1 MISLAQRFGVVKTKA
16 MAYNTFCPHQYIL
29 NTEEGTHMEQTQ
41 LSWNERGQLWL
52 RLGLRG
58 ALTLGAAALVV
69 WVGLPLASLLSP
81 FLFALVLAWLL
92 NPAVRWLQRK
102 TNISRK
108 AVSMILVILVFA
120 VIGGVLFGLGWMA
133 VDQVRS
139 LFNNRQSVLDDFL
152 NGLLG
157 VVNSVQRWIA
167 GLSGVVPD
175 EVITTSEDLIDTIAG
190 WVQGL
195 DFSGWLTEMAG
206 QAPSMAANVSG
217 FAVALVV
224 FMMGSYFITGD
235 YPRLRF
241 ELTDRVPM
249 VARDFCRSVK
259 DIFMS
264 AFGGYVKS
272 QLILSAGVF
281 IILSIGFF
289 LMGQPYGLLLAFG
302 LAVLD
307 FIPIIGAGT
316 VMVPWA
322 VIDMVLAQYGE
333 AAALMAVWGVIV
345 LFRRFAEPK
354 ILGDQTGLS
363 PILSLVGIYVGMKL
377 GGVLGMVVGPLL
389 LLVCINLAKLGIFR
403 PVLDDLALAASDI
416 SAILR
421 SGRKIDTG
429 TDTNTNAK
437 TDSD

>member
-1 MISLAQRFGVVKTKA
+1 
-16 MAYNTFCPHQYIL
+16 
-29 NTEEGTHMEQTQ
+29 MEHTPLTWQA
-41 LSWNERGQLWL
+41 RGQLWL
-52 RLGLRG
+52 RLGLRAVLVLG
-58 ALTLGAAALVV
+58 GAALAV
-69 WVGLPLASLLSP
+69 WVGLPLLSLLSP
-81 FLFALVLAWLL
+81 FVLALIFAWVL

-102 TNISRK
+102 TNLSRK
-108 AVSMILVILVFA
+108 LISLVLVVLVFA
-120 VIGGVLFGLGWMA
+120 VIGGILFGLGWMA

-139 LFNNRQSVLDDFL
+139 LFENRDSLLDELLDGVLTL
-152 NGLLG
+152 
-157 VVNSVQRWIA
+157 VNSVRRWLG

-175 EVITTSEDLIDTIAG
+175 EVLTTSGDLIDTLLG

-195 DFSGWLTEMAG
+195 DLSGWLAELAG
-206 QAPSMAANVSG
+206 RAPSMAAGVSG

-224 FMMGSYFITGD
+224 FMMASYFITGD

-241 ELTDRVPM
+241 ELTDRVPT
-249 VARDFCRSVK
+249 VTRDFFRSVK

-264 AFGGYVKS
+264 AFGGYLKS

-281 IILSIGFF
+281 LILSAGFL
-289 LMGQPYGLLLAFG
+289 LMGQPYGLLLAFA

-322 VIDMVLAQYGE
+322 VVDMVLARYGE

-345 LFRRFAEPK
+345 VFRRVAEPK
-354 ILGDQTGLS
+354 VLGDQTGLS
-363 PILSLVGIYVGMKL
+363 PILSLVGIYLGMRV

-389 LLVCINLAKLGIFR
+389 LLVFVNLAKLGIFR
-403 PVLDDLALAASDI
+403 PAMRDLSLAASDV

-421 SGRKIDTG
+421 AGRAPEDPPDG
-429 TDTNTNAK
+429 GGQG
-437 TDSD
+437 

>member
-1 MISLAQRFGVVKTKA
+1 
-16 MAYNTFCPHQYIL
+16 
-29 NTEEGTHMEQTQ
+29 MEHTQ
-41 LSWNERGQLWL
+41 LSWHQRGQLWL

-58 ALTLGAAALVV
+58 ALALGGAALVV
-69 WVGLPLASLLSP
+69 WVGVPLASLLSP
-81 FLFALVLAWLL
+81 FLFALVLAWVL
-92 NPAVRWLQRK
+92 NPAVRWLQRR
-102 TNISRK
+102 TNASRK
-108 AVSMILVILVFA
+108 AVSMVLVVLVFA
-120 VIGGVLFGLGWMA
+120 VIGGVLFGLGWIA

-139 LFNNRQSVLDDFL
+139 LFDNRQSLLDE
-152 NGLLG
+152 LLG
-157 VVNSVQRWIA
+157 GLVSVVNSVSGWLG
-167 GLSGVVPD
+167 GLVPQGVL
-175 EVITTSEDLIDTIAG
+175 TTSEDLVDAFVG

-206 QAPSMAANVSG
+206 QAPSMVTSVSN

-224 FMMGSYFITGD
+224 FMMASYFITGD

-281 IILSIGFF
+281 MILTIGFL
-289 LMGQPYGLLLAFG
+289 LMRQPYGLLLAFG

-307 FIPIIGAGT
+307 FIPIIGSGT
-316 VMVPWA
+316 MMVPWA
-322 VIDMVLAQYGE
+322 VVDMVLGNYGE
-333 AAALMAVWGVIV
+333 AAALMSIWGVIA

-403 PVLDDLALAASDI
+403 PVLDDLALAARDI
-416 SAILR
+416 DAILR
-421 SGRKIDTG
+421 SGRRAREDG
-429 TDTNTNAK
+429 E
-437 TDSD
+437 S

>member
-1 MISLAQRFGVVKTKA
+1 
-16 MAYNTFCPHQYIL
+16 
-29 NTEEGTHMEQTQ
+29 MEYTQ
-41 LSWNERGQLWL
+41 LNWHERGQLWL

-58 ALTLGAAALVV
+58 VLTLGAVAMVV

-81 FLFALVLAWLL
+81 FLFSLVLAWLL

-102 TNISRK
+102 TNGSRK
-108 AVSMILVILVFA
+108 VISMILVVLVFA
-120 VIGGVLFGLGWMA
+120 VIGGILFGLGWVA

-139 LFNNRQSVLDDFL
+139 LFDNRQSLLDELLD
-152 NGLLG
+152 GLLV
-157 VVNSVQRWIA
+157 VVNSFQRWLA
-167 GLSGVVPD
+167 GLNGVVPD
-175 EVITTSEDLIDTIAG
+175 ELITSSEDLINTVVG
-190 WVQGL
+190 WVQEL
-195 DFSGWLTEMAG
+195 DFSGWFAQMAG
-206 QAPSMAANVSG
+206 QAPSMVTNVSG

-224 FMMGSYFITGD
+224 FMMASYFITGD
-235 YPRLRF
+235 YPRLRY

-259 DIFMS
+259 NIFMS

-281 IILSIGFF
+281 MILTVGFL
-289 LMGQPYGLLLAFG
+289 LMKQPYGLLLAFG

-333 AAALMAVWGVIV
+333 AAALMAVWGGIV
-345 LFRRFAEPK
+345 LFRRFAQPK
-354 ILGDQTGLS
+354 VLGDQTGLS
-363 PILSLVGIYVGMKL
+363 PILSLVGIYIGMKM

-403 PVLDDLALAASDI
+403 PVLDDLALAAGDI
-416 SAILR
+416 NAVLR
-421 SGRKIDTG
+421 SGRK
-429 TDTNTNAK
+429 K
-437 TDSD
+437 DSETKES

>member
-1 MISLAQRFGVVKTKA
+1 MDNTPLAWR
-16 MAYNTFCPHQYIL
+16 
-29 NTEEGTHMEQTQ
+29 
-41 LSWNERGQLWL
+41 ERAQLWL

-58 ALTLGAAALVV
+58 ALALGGLALVI
-69 WVGLPLASLLSP
+69 WVGLPLLSLLSP
-81 FLFALVLAWLL
+81 FVLALVLAWLL
-92 NPAVRWLQRK
+92 NPAVRWLQQK
-102 TNISRK
+102 TNLSRK
-108 AVSMILVILVFA
+108 LISMVVVILVFA
-120 VIGGVLFGLGWMA
+120 VIVGVLFCLGWMA

-139 LFNNRQSVLDDFL
+139 LFANQQSLLDELMD
-152 NGLLG
+152 GAAR
-157 VVNSVQRWIA
+157 VVNSVQSWLA
-167 GLSGVVPD
+167 GLGNLVPRGVLTSG
-175 EVITTSEDLIDTIAG
+175 EDLTDALLD

-195 DFSGWLTEMAG
+195 DISGWLAEMAG
-206 QAPSMAANVSG
+206 QAPSMVTSVSG

-224 FMMGSYFITGD
+224 FMMASYFITGD

-259 DIFMS
+259 DIFIS
-264 AFGGYVKS
+264 AFGGYIKS
-272 QLILSAGVF
+272 QLILSLGVF
-281 IILSIGFF
+281 LILAVGFF
-289 LMGQPYGLLLAFG
+289 FMGQPYGLLLAFG

-363 PILSLVGIYVGMKL
+363 PILSLVGIYMGMKL

-403 PVLDDLALAASDI
+403 PVLDDLSLAAADI

-421 SGRKIDTG
+421 SGRKPDEKKG
-429 TDTNTNAK
+429 A
-437 TDSD
+437 

>member
-1 MISLAQRFGVVKTKA
+1 M
-16 MAYNTFCPHQYIL
+16 
-29 NTEEGTHMEQTQ
+29 
-41 LSWNERGQLWL
+41 
-52 RLGLRG
+52 
-58 ALTLGAAALVV
+58 LVV
-69 WVGLPLASLLSP
+69 
-81 FLFALVLAWLL
+81 
-92 NPAVRWLQRK
+92 
-102 TNISRK
+102 
-108 AVSMILVILVFA
+108 LVFA

-139 LFNNRQSVLDDFL
+139 LFDNRQSVLDEL
-152 NGLLG
+152 LSGLVGVINSVGGWLEGLGGLVPQGLL
-157 VVNSVQRWIA
+157 
-167 GLSGVVPD
+167 
-175 EVITTSEDLIDTIAG
+175 TTSEGLMDAFVG
-190 WVQGL
+190 WVQEL
-195 DFSGWLTEMAG
+195 DLSGWFAQMAG
-206 QAPSMAANVSG
+206 QAPSMVTGVSN

-281 IILSIGFF
+281 IILTIGFL
-289 LMGQPYGLLLAFG
+289 LMRQPYGLLLAFG

-322 VIDMVLAQYGE
+322 VVDMVLAQYGE

-403 PVLDDLALAASDI
+403 PVLDDLGMAARDI
-416 SAILR
+416 NAILR
-421 SGRKIDTG
+421 SGRKR
-429 TDTNTNAK
+429 
-437 TDSD
+437 

>member
-1 MISLAQRFGVVKTKA
+1 
-16 MAYNTFCPHQYIL
+16 
-29 NTEEGTHMEQTQ
+29 MEHTQ
-41 LSWNERGQLWL
+41 LSWYQRGQLWL

-58 ALTLGAAALVV
+58 ALALGAIALVI

-81 FLFALVLAWLL
+81 FLFALALSWVL

-108 AVSMILVILVFA
+108 VLSMALVVLVFA
-120 VIGGVLFGLGWMA
+120 IIGGVLFGLGWVA

-139 LFNNRQSVLDDFL
+139 LFDNRQSLLDELL
-152 NGLLG
+152 NGLAG
-157 VVNSVQRWIA
+157 VVNSVQNWLA
-167 GLSGVVPD
+167 GLGDFVP
-175 EVITTSEDLIDTIAG
+175 EGVITTGEDVMSAVTDWLR
-190 WVQGL
+190 GL
-195 DFSGWLTEMAG
+195 DYDRWLTEMAG

-224 FMMGSYFITGD
+224 FMMASYFITGD
-235 YPRLRF
+235 YPRLRL

-281 IILSIGFF
+281 GILTIGFF
-289 LMGQPYGLLLAFG
+289 LMGQPYSLLLAFG

-307 FIPIIGAGT
+307 FIPIIGSGT

-322 VIDMVLAQYGE
+322 VVDMISGRYGE
-333 AAALMAVWGVIV
+333 AAALMAVWGVIA
-345 LFRRFAEPK
+345 LFRQFAEPK

-363 PILSLVGIYVGMKL
+363 PILSLVGIYVGMKA

-403 PVLDDLALAASDI
+403 PVLDDLALAAGDI
-416 SAILR
+416 NAILR
-421 SGRKIDTG
+421 HGRRAEQDRRE
-429 TDTNTNAK
+429 
-437 TDSD
+437 

>member
-1 MISLAQRFGVVKTKA
+1 MD
-16 MAYNTFCPHQYIL
+16 
-29 NTEEGTHMEQTQ
+29 HMPMTWE
-41 LSWNERGQLWL
+41 ERGRLWL

-58 ALTLGAAALVV
+58 ILLLGGLALLVF
-69 WVGLPLASLLSP
+69 VGLPLLSLLSP
-81 FLFALVLAWLL
+81 FVFALVLAWVL
-92 NPAVRWLQRK
+92 NPAVRWLQRH
-102 TNISRK
+102 SGAPRK
-108 AVSMILVILVFA
+108 AVSMVLVILVFA

-139 LFNNRQSVLDDFL
+139 LFDNRQSVLDELLD
-152 NGLLG
+152 GLVS
-157 VVNSVQRWIA
+157 VVNSVGGWLE
-167 GLSGVVPD
+167 GLGGIVPQGVL
-175 EVITTSEDLIDTIAG
+175 TTSEDLMDTLVG
-190 WVQGL
+190 WVRGL
-195 DFSGWLTEMAG
+195 DVSGWLTQMAG
-206 QAPSMAANVSG
+206 QAPSMVTNVSG

-224 FMMGSYFITGD
+224 FMMASYFITGD

-241 ELTDRVPM
+241 ELTERVPI

-264 AFGGYVKS
+264 AFGGYLKS
-272 QLILSAGVF
+272 QLILSFGVF
-281 IILSIGFF
+281 MILTVGFLF
-289 LMGQPYGLLLAFG
+289 MKQPYGLLLAFG

-322 VIDMVLAQYGE
+322 VVDMVLAQYGE

-354 ILGDQTGLS
+354 VLGDQTGLS
-363 PILSLVGIYVGMKL
+363 PILSLVGIYLGMKL

-403 PVLDDLALAASDI
+403 PVLDDLALAAGDI

-421 SGRKIDTG
+421 SGRRQG
-429 TDTNTNAK
+429 GEGENG
-437 TDSD
+437 

>member
-1 MISLAQRFGVVKTKA
+1 
-16 MAYNTFCPHQYIL
+16 
-29 NTEEGTHMEQTQ
+29 MEHTQ
-41 LSWNERGQLWL
+41 LSWHQRGQLWL

-58 ALTLGAAALVV
+58 ALTLGTVALIV

-81 FLFALVLAWLL
+81 FLLALVVAWVL

-102 TNISRK
+102 TNVSRK
-108 AVSMILVILVFA
+108 ALSMVLVVLVFA
-120 VIGGVLFGLGWMA
+120 VMVGILFGLGWVA

-139 LFNNRQSVLDDFL
+139 LFDNRQSLLDELL
-152 NGLLG
+152 NGLTG
-157 VVNSVQRWIA
+157 VVNILPQ
-167 GLSGVVPD
+167 GVV
-175 EVITTSEDLIDTIAG
+175 TTSEDLMDALLG
-190 WVQGL
+190 WLQGL

-206 QAPSMAANVSG
+206 QAPSMVTGVSN

-224 FMMGSYFITGD
+224 FMMASYFITGD

-259 DIFMS
+259 NIFMS

-281 IILSIGFF
+281 IILSIGFS
-289 LMGQPYGLLLAFG
+289 LMGQPYGLLLA
-302 LAVLD
+302 LALSVLD

-322 VIDMVLAQYGE
+322 VVDMVLAQYGE

-345 LFRRFAEPK
+345 LFRQFAEPK

-389 LLVCINLAKLGIFR
+389 LLVFINLTKLGIFR
-403 PVLDDLALAASDI
+403 PVLDDLALAAGDI
-416 SAILR
+416 NAILR
-421 SGRKIDTG
+421 SGRK
-429 TDTNTNAK
+429 AEE
-437 TDSD
+437 

>member
-1 MISLAQRFGVVKTKA
+1 
-16 MAYNTFCPHQYIL
+16 
-29 NTEEGTHMEQTQ
+29 MEHTQ
-41 LSWNERGQLWL
+41 LSWRQRGQLWL

-58 ALTLGAAALVV
+58 ALALGGAALVV

-81 FLFALVLAWLL
+81 FLFALVLAWVL
-92 NPAVRWLQRK
+92 NPAVRWLQRR
-102 TNISRK
+102 TNASRK
-108 AVSMILVILVFA
+108 AVSMVLVVLVFA
-120 VIGGVLFGLGWMA
+120 VIGGVLFGLGWIA

-139 LFNNRQSVLDDFL
+139 LFDNRQSLLDE
-152 NGLLG
+152 LLG
-157 VVNSVQRWIA
+157 GLVSVVNSVSGWLG
-167 GLSGVVPD
+167 GLVPQGVL
-175 EVITTSEDLIDTIAG
+175 TTSEDLVDAFVG

-206 QAPSMAANVSG
+206 QAPSMVTSVSN

-241 ELTDRVPM
+241 ELADRVPM

-281 IILSIGFF
+281 MILTIGFL
-289 LMGQPYGLLLAFG
+289 LMRQPYGLLLAFG

-307 FIPIIGAGT
+307 FIPIIGSGT
-316 VMVPWA
+316 MMVPWA
-322 VIDMVLAQYGE
+322 VVDMVLGNYGE
-333 AAALMAVWGVIV
+333 AAALMSVWGVIA

-403 PVLDDLALAASDI
+403 PVLDDLALAARDI
-416 SAILR
+416 DAILR
-421 SGRKIDTG
+421 SGRKR
-429 TDTNTNAK
+429 
-437 TDSD
+437 

>member
-1 MISLAQRFGVVKTKA
+1 
-16 MAYNTFCPHQYIL
+16 
-29 NTEEGTHMEQTQ
+29 MEHSPLT
-41 LSWNERGQLWL
+41 WGERAQLWL

-58 ALTLGAAALVV
+58 ALALGGLALVI
-69 WVGLPLASLLSP
+69 WVGLPLLSLLAP
-81 FLFALVLAWLL
+81 FVCALVLAWVL
-92 NPAVRWLQRK
+92 NPAVKRLQRH
-102 TNISRK
+102 TGMPRPAAS
-108 AVSMILVILVFA
+108 LVLVVLVFA
-120 VIGGVLFGLGWMA
+120 VLVGVLLGLGWAA
-133 VDQVRS
+133 VEQVRS
-139 LFNNRQSVLDDFL
+139 LFDNRQSLLDEL
-152 NGLLG
+152 LEGLAG
-157 VVNSVQRWIA
+157 VVNSVQGW
-167 GLSGVVPD
+167 LSGLGSFVPED
-175 EVITTSEDLIDTIAG
+175 VLTTGEDIMDAVTG
-190 WVQGL
+190 WIQSL
-195 DFSGWLTEMAG
+195 DISGWLTEMAG
-206 QAPSMAANVSG
+206 QAPSMVTSVSN

-224 FMMGSYFITGD
+224 FMMASYFITGD

-281 IILSIGFF
+281 AILSAGFF
-289 LMGQPYGLLLAFG
+289 LMGQPYGLLLAFA

-322 VIDMVLAQYGE
+322 VVDMVLAQYGE

-363 PILSLVGIYVGMKL
+363 PILSLVGIYAGMKL

-389 LLVCINLAKLGIFR
+389 LLVCINLAKLGIFQ
-403 PVLDDLALAASDI
+403 PVLDDLSLAARDI
-416 SAILR
+416 NAILR
-421 SGRKIDTG
+421 SGRRREEE
-429 TDTNTNAK
+429 
-437 TDSD
+437 

>member
-1 MISLAQRFGVVKTKA
+1 
-16 MAYNTFCPHQYIL
+16 
-29 NTEEGTHMEQTQ
+29 MEHTQ
-41 LSWNERGQLWL
+41 LSWHQRGQLWL

-58 ALTLGAAALVV
+58 ALALGGAALVV
-69 WVGLPLASLLSP
+69 WVGVPLASLLSP
-81 FLFALVLAWLL
+81 FLFALVLAWVL
-92 NPAVRWLQRK
+92 NPAVRWLQRR
-102 TNISRK
+102 TNASRK
-108 AVSMILVILVFA
+108 AVSMVLVVLVFA
-120 VIGGVLFGLGWMA
+120 VIGGVLFGLGWIA

-139 LFNNRQSVLDDFL
+139 LFDNRQSLLDE
-152 NGLLG
+152 LLG
-157 VVNSVQRWIA
+157 GLVSVVNSVSGWLG
-167 GLSGVVPD
+167 GLVPQGVL
-175 EVITTSEDLIDTIAG
+175 TTSEDLVDAFVG

-206 QAPSMAANVSG
+206 QAPSMVTGVSN

-241 ELTDRVPM
+241 ELADRVPM
-249 VARDFCRSVK
+249 VDRDFCRSVK

-281 IILSIGFF
+281 MILTIGFL
-289 LMGQPYGLLLAFG
+289 LMRQPYGLLLAFG

-307 FIPIIGAGT
+307 FIPIIGSGT
-316 VMVPWA
+316 MMVPWA
-322 VIDMVLAQYGE
+322 VVDMVLGNYGE
-333 AAALMAVWGVIV
+333 AAALMSIWGVIA

-403 PVLDDLALAASDI
+403 PVLDDLALAARDI
-416 SAILR
+416 DAILR
-421 SGRKIDTG
+421 SGRRAREDG
-429 TDTNTNAK
+429 E
-437 TDSD
+437 S

>member
-1 MISLAQRFGVVKTKA
+1 
-16 MAYNTFCPHQYIL
+16 
-29 NTEEGTHMEQTQ
+29 MEHTQ
-41 LSWNERGQLWL
+41 LSWQQRGQLWL

-81 FLFALVLAWLL
+81 FLFSLVLAWLL

-102 TNISRK
+102 TNGSRK
-108 AVSMILVILVFA
+108 VISMILVILVFA
-120 VIGGVLFGLGWMA
+120 VMVGVLFGLGWAA

-139 LFNNRQSVLDDFL
+139 LFDNRQSVLDDLL
-152 NGLLG
+152 NGLLD

-175 EVITTSEDLIDTIAG
+175 EVITTGEDLIDTLSG

-195 DFSGWLTEMAG
+195 DFSGWFAQMAG
-206 QAPSMAANVSG
+206 RAPSMVTNVSG

-224 FMMGSYFITGD
+224 FMMASYFITGD

-259 DIFMS
+259 NIFMS

-281 IILSIGFF
+281 MILTIGFL
-289 LMGQPYGLLLAFG
+289 LMKQPYGLLLAFG

-322 VIDMVLAQYGE
+322 VIDMVLANYGE

-354 ILGDQTGLS
+354 ILGNQTGLS
-363 PILSLVGIYVGMKL
+363 PILSLVGIYVGMKI

-403 PVLDDLALAASDI
+403 PVLDDLALAAGDI
-416 SAILR
+416 NAILR
-421 SGRKIDTG
+421 SGRK
-429 TDTNTNAK
+429 TDTDTTAK
-437 TDSD
+437 

>member
-1 MISLAQRFGVVKTKA
+1 
-16 MAYNTFCPHQYIL
+16 
-29 NTEEGTHMEQTQ
+29 MEHTQ
-41 LSWNERGQLWL
+41 LSWHQRGQLWL

-58 ALTLGAAALVV
+58 ALTLGGTALVI

-81 FLFALVLAWLL
+81 FLFALVLAWVL

-102 TNISRK
+102 TNGSRK
-108 AVSMILVILVFA
+108 VISMILVILVFA
-120 VIGGVLFGLGWMA
+120 VIGGVLFGLGWVA

-139 LFNNRQSVLDDFL
+139 LFDNRQSVLDDFL

-157 VVNSVQRWIA
+157 VVNSVQHWIA

-175 EVITTSEDLIDTIAG
+175 GVVTTGGDLIDTLVG

-195 DFSGWLTEMAG
+195 DFSGWFAQMAG

-224 FMMGSYFITGD
+224 FMMASYFITGD

-241 ELTDRVPM
+241 ELADRVPM

-259 DIFMS
+259 NIFMS

-281 IILSIGFF
+281 MILTIGFL
-289 LMGQPYGLLLAFG
+289 LMRQPYGLLLAFG

-322 VIDMVLAQYGE
+322 VIDMVLANYGE

-363 PILSLVGIYVGMKL
+363 PILSLVGIYVGMKI

-389 LLVCINLAKLGIFR
+389 LLVCINLTKLGIFR
-403 PVLDDLALAASDI
+403 PVLDDLALAAGDI
-416 SAILR
+416 NAILR
-421 SGRKIDTG
+421 SGRK
-429 TDTNTNAK
+429 TDTDAAAK
-437 TDSD
+437 

>member
-1 MISLAQRFGVVKTKA
+1 
-16 MAYNTFCPHQYIL
+16 
-29 NTEEGTHMEQTQ
+29 MEHTQ
-41 LSWNERGQLWL
+41 LSWRQRGQLWL

-58 ALTLGAAALVV
+58 ALALGGAALVV
-69 WVGLPLASLLSP
+69 WVGVPLASLLSP
-81 FLFALVLAWLL
+81 FLFALVLAWVL
-92 NPAVRWLQRK
+92 NPAVRWLQRR
-102 TNISRK
+102 TNASRK
-108 AVSMILVILVFA
+108 AVSMVLVVLVFA
-120 VIGGVLFGLGWMA
+120 VIGGVLFGLGWIA

-139 LFNNRQSVLDDFL
+139 LFDNRQSLLDE
-152 NGLLG
+152 LLG
-157 VVNSVQRWIA
+157 GLVSVVNSVSGWLG
-167 GLSGVVPD
+167 GLVPQGVL
-175 EVITTSEDLIDTIAG
+175 TTSEDLVDAFVG

-206 QAPSMAANVSG
+206 QAPSMVTGVSN

-241 ELTDRVPM
+241 ELADRVPM

-281 IILSIGFF
+281 MILTIGFL
-289 LMGQPYGLLLAFG
+289 LMRQPYGLLLAFG

-307 FIPIIGAGT
+307 FIPIIGSGT
-316 VMVPWA
+316 MMVPWA
-322 VIDMVLAQYGE
+322 VVDMVLGNYGE
-333 AAALMAVWGVIV
+333 AAALMSIWGVIA

-403 PVLDDLALAASDI
+403 PVLDDLALAARDI
-416 SAILR
+416 DAILR
-421 SGRKIDTG
+421 SGRRAREDG
-429 TDTNTNAK
+429 E
-437 TDSD
+437 S

>member
-1 MISLAQRFGVVKTKA
+1 MDNPPLTWG
-16 MAYNTFCPHQYIL
+16 
-29 NTEEGTHMEQTQ
+29 
-41 LSWNERGQLWL
+41 ERAQLWL

-58 ALTLGAAALVV
+58 LLVLGALALVV
-69 WVGLPLASLLSP
+69 WVGLPLLSLLSP
-81 FLFALVLAWLL
+81 FVFALVFAWLL

-102 TNISRK
+102 TNLSRK
-108 AVSMILVILVFA
+108 LISMVLVILVFA

-133 VDQVRS
+133 VDQVRL
-139 LFNNRQSVLDDFL
+139 LFDNRQSVLDEFL
-152 NGLLG
+152 NGLSG
-157 VVNSVQRWIA
+157 VVNSVQRWIG
-167 GLSGVVPD
+167 GLNGVVPD
-175 EVITTSEDLIDTIAG
+175 QVITTGEDLIDTLVG
-190 WVQGL
+190 WVQGI
-195 DFSGWLTEMAG
+195 DFSGWFTQMAG
-206 QAPSMAANVSG
+206 RAPSMVTNASG

-241 ELTDRVPM
+241 ELADRVPM

-264 AFGGYVKS
+264 AFGGYIKS

-281 IILSIGFF
+281 AILTIGFL
-289 LMGQPYGLLLAFG
+289 LMRQPYGLLLAFG

-322 VIDMVLAQYGE
+322 VVDMVLAQYGE
-333 AAALMAVWGVIV
+333 AAALMAVWGIIV

-363 PILSLVGIYVGMKL
+363 PILSLVGIYVGMKA

-403 PVLDDLALAASDI
+403 PVLDDLSLAAADI
-416 SAILR
+416 NAILR
-421 SGRKIDTG
+421 SGRKRD
-429 TDTNTNAK
+429 DPK
-437 TDSD
+437 EE